1 MTRVFLPQ
9 ASAPRPP
16 SHRMPKESQ
25 QQVPASMPALPPPA
39 PNAVAPNALPHALVA
54 APCCQLQAKRRWDMW
69 ACCVAANVHARSL
82 QTIKTTLAASLA
94 PLYSGCAVVLV
105 EKRCGQQGRS
115 NCTGFCLRFV
125 SVLFRKGI

>member
-1 MTRVFLPQ
+1 
-9 ASAPRPP
+9 
-16 SHRMPKESQ
+16 
-25 QQVPASMPALPPPA
+25 
-39 PNAVAPNALPHALVA
+39 
-54 APCCQLQAKRRWDMW
+54 MW

-105 EKRCGQQGRS
+105 ENRCGQQGRS
-115 NCTGFCLRFV
+115 NCTRGFCLRFV